1 MTHEK
6 DRRAGRTYVE
16 PGELTARERAR
27 DLHRQHRSDPAD
39 GESRPPEGDPVA
51 DGGEGSDPEPHPSR

>member
-27 DLHRQHRSDPAD
+27 DLDRQHRSDPAE
-39 GESRPPEGDPVA
+39 GEGRAADDDPVA
-51 DGGEGSDPEPHPSR
+51 GAGAGSDTEPHPSR